1 MYEVRFHG
9 RGGQGAVMASAM
21 LAAALV
27 AEGKYAVS
35 IPAFGF
41 ERRGAPVVSFLRC
54 SDKIIRQLTN
64 IYNPDCIICVDP
76 TLTRSVNIFAGIKPG
91 GTLVQATHKSLE
103 DTVVADT
110 VGTVGLC
117 NAVEIALEIFKRPIT
132 NTLMLGAF
140 ARTTGVVS
148 LAALKTALEE
158 SEFRDAASRRICW
171 RWNAATTRRSSIPLG
186 RRWQHPPRG
195 FLPPFLRKGS
205 GHEHEHERSAQKL
218 SALQSEKQQRTG
230 RPLSGRHGGQPDA
243 ARRLAQHASGG
254 RPRQVRQVRGLL
266 ALLPGTV
273 R

>member
-148 LAALKTALEE
+148 LDALKTALEE
-158 SEFRDAASRRICW
+158 SEFRDA
-171 RWNAATTRRSSIPLG
+171 G
-186 RRWQHPPRG
+186 
-195 FLPPFLRKGS
+195 
-205 GHEHEHERSAQKL
+205 
-218 SALQSEKQQRTG
+218 
-230 RPLSGRHGGQPDA
+230 
-243 ARRLAQHASGG
+243 LAQN
-254 RPRQVRQVRGLL
+254 LL
-266 ALLPGTV
+266 ALERGYNETV
-273 R
+273 VHTIGQKVAASPKGISSPIPAEGVRA